1 MRQRNTWT
9 PAEDATVANR
19 MRSAIANREPL
30 RDVAGE
36 LANVLP
42 HPATSILQR
51 WYRVLSRDGERVKG
65 RSDTRVGWN
74 SRFPA
79 SVVALIRAMS
89 EVTGRNQNDIVESA
103 LREYAKSY
111 DMKPIQR
118 IHEIEA
124 RQREILEGMSE

>member
-9 PAEDATVANR
+9 TAEDATVAHR
-19 MRSAIANREPL
+19 MRNAIANREPL

-65 RSDTRVGWN
+65 RSDVRGSWNTRWPK
-74 SRFPA
+74 STI
-79 SVVALIRAMS
+79 ALIRAWSDVMDID
-89 EVTGRNQNDIVESA
+89 QNDIVEVA
-103 LREYAKSY
+103 VREAFIDVMSPWK
-111 DMKPIQR
+111 KQ
-118 IHEIEA
+118 IEA
-124 RQREILEGMSE
+124 RQREILEGMG